1 MIIGARKNVRDLTLE
16 SLAVLLNFHRI
27 GLAFPEFLCEK
38 TKNRSVVEG
47 FEYIYG
53 LTQSSTMFK
62 TGCRR

>member
-38 TKNRSVVEG
+38 AKNRSVVEG
-47 FEYIYG
+47 FEYIF
-53 LTQSSTMFK
+53 TD
-62 TGCRR
+62 